1 MKYLFFDI
9 ECANPRF
16 NSICTFG
23 YVLTDEFFTII
34 DQRDI
39 LINPETG
46 YDKYVVKNI
55 LHYPVELLNAQMPFP
70 CFYDEIRAMMSD
82 DDTVVFGF
90 SISNDIRFLNET
102 CIRYRLPALNYTFFD
117 VQKLFGDYA
126 KVSDQAGIE
135 KAYEVLSLGK
145 PEIVHRSDEDARA
158 TMEILKALVAI
169 SGETSIEFLAK
180 KSECSGTNQGFIETW
195 NIQGKEPINHKK
207 NHYKTLM
214 LRAKKRK
221 EAKMKKEAQENNDTP
236 VTQDVGTHD

>member
-1 MKYLFFDI
+1 MAVKYLFFDI

-23 YVLTDEFFTII
+23 YVLTDEEFRVI

-55 LHYPVELLNAQMPFP
+55 LHYPVELLNSQMPFP
-70 CFYDEIRAMMSD
+70 CFFDEIRALMSD
-82 DDTVVFGF
+82 EDTVVFGF

-102 CIRYRLPALNYTFFD
+102 CIRYRLPSLDYTFYD
-117 VQKLFGDYA
+117 VQKLFGEYA
-126 KVSDQAGIE
+126 KVTDQASIE

-145 PEIVHRSDEDARA
+145 PEIVHRSDEDARC
-158 TMEILKALVAI
+158 TMVILKALVEV
-169 SGETSIEFLAK
+169 SGETSVEYLAK
-180 KSECSGTNQGFIETW
+180 RSSASGVNAGFIEKW
-195 NIQGKEPINHKK
+195 KQSSKPPINHKK

-214 LRAKKRK
+214 LRAKKKK
-221 EAKMKKEAQENNDTP
+221 EAKEKREAEKKKETVE
-236 VTQDVGTHD
+236 V

>member
-9 ECANPRF
+9 ECANPRY

-23 YVLTDEFFTII
+23 YVLTDEFFNVL

-70 CFYDEIRAMMSD
+70 CFFDEIRAMMSD
-82 DDTVVFGF
+82 EETVVFGF

-102 CIRYRLPALNYTFFD
+102 CIRYRLPSLGYTFYD
-117 VQKLFGDYA
+117 VQKLFGEFA
-126 KVSDQAGIE
+126 NVSDQASIE

-158 TMEILKALVAI
+158 TMEILKALVAL
-169 SGETSIEFLAK
+169 SGESSVEYLAK
-180 KSECSGTNQGFIETW
+180 RIACSGVNANFIEKW
-195 NIQGKEPINHKK
+195 KHSLKPPINHKK

-214 LRAKKRK
+214 LRAKKK
-221 EAKMKKEAQENNDTP
+221 QEAKEKKEAEKKNET
-236 VTQDVGTHD
+236 VTV

>member
-9 ECANPRF
+9 ECANPRY

-23 YVLTDEFFTII
+23 YVLTDEHFNVI

-70 CFYDEIRAMMSD
+70 CFFDEIRELMSND
-82 DDTVVFGF
+82 ETVVFGF

-102 CIRYRLPALNYTFFD
+102 CIRYRLPSLTYTFYD
-117 VQKLFGDYA
+117 VQKLYGEYA
-126 KVSDQAGIE
+126 SVTDQASIE
-135 KAYEVLSLGK
+135 TAFEVLSLGK

-158 TMEILKALVAI
+158 TMEILKALVAR
-169 SGETSIEFLAK
+169 SGESSVEYLAK
-180 KSECSGTNQGFIETW
+180 RVSSSGTNLNFIEKW
-195 NIQGKEPINHKK
+195 KHSKKPPINHKK

-214 LRAKKRK
+214 LRAQKKKEAKERK
-221 EAKMKKEAQENNDTP
+221 EAEKKKETAT
-236 VTQDVGTHD
+236 V

>member
-23 YVLTDEFFTII
+23 YVMTDEFFNVIG
-34 DQRDI
+34 QRDI

-70 CFYDEIRAMMSD
+70 CFFDEIRSMMSD
-82 DDTVVFGF
+82 EETVVFGF

-102 CIRYRLPALNYTFFD
+102 CIRYRLPSLSYTFYD
-117 VQKLFGDYA
+117 VQKLFGEYA
-126 KVSDQAGIE
+126 NVSDQASIE

-158 TMEILKALVAI
+158 TMEILKALVRV
-169 SGETSIEFLAK
+169 SGESSVEYLAK
-180 KSECSGTNQGFIETW
+180 RASCSGVNANFIEKW
-195 NIQGKEPINHKK
+195 KLSQKPPINHKK

-214 LRAKKRK
+214 LRAKKKK
-221 EAKMKKEAQENNDTP
+221 EAKEKKEADKKNEMST
-236 VTQDVGTHD
+236 V

>member
-1 MKYLFFDI
+1 MNFLFFDI

-23 YVLTDEFFTII
+23 YVMTDEFFNVI
-34 DQRDI
+34 DSRDI
-39 LINPETG
+39 LINPETS

-55 LHYPVELLNAQMPFP
+55 LHYPTELLNQQMPFP
-70 CFYDEIRAMMSD
+70 CFYDEIKELMSQN
-82 DDTVVFGF
+82 DTVVFGF

-102 CIRYRLPALNYTFFD
+102 CIRYRLPSLTYTFYD

-158 TMEILKALVAI
+158 TMEILKALVALHG
-169 SGETSIEFLAK
+169 SSSIAYLAK
-180 KSECSGTNQGFIETW
+180 HDDCSGTNCNFIEKW
-195 NIQGKEPINHKK
+195 NAKGKEPINHKK
-207 NHYKTLM
+207 NHYRTLM
-214 LRAKKRK
+214 LRAKKKR
-221 EAKMKKEAQENNDTP
+221 EAKKQKKEEDGVNTPIPIDT
-236 VTQDVGTHD
+236 